1 MHTAVSQQLH
11 NDGIPRERG
20 DVQEIHPPQ
29 LVPTFG
35 DDQVASTFGRLRKA
49 AQRREVWASVQRC
62 FKDASVSVHRM
73 EHVGDDGSRLII
85 SSILLRKISS
95 PSFICKDM
103 FNRLDLLCC
112 SSQDLVR
119 LEALP
124 ISRATRSCT
133 LSADVPGRLG
143 ILMLLR
149 NGEHYNINHKRVC
162 RSNSMYD
169 QLKGLFELCSSL
181 PSWWEMTKRGVAET
195 RGVNSLESKW
205 RRIIHMTQIH

>member
-1 MHTAVSQQLH
+1 MQHQVSAH
-11 NDGIPRERG
+11 
-20 DVQEIHPPQ
+20 
-29 LVPTFG
+29 
-35 DDQVASTFGRLRKA
+35 K
-49 AQRREVWASVQRC
+49 
-62 FKDASVSVHRM
+62 M
-73 EHVGDDGSRLII
+73 ECVGGDGSRSII
-85 SSILLRKISS
+85 SSILLPKIASS
-95 PSFICKDM
+95 SLIGKEI

-124 ISRATRSCT
+124 ISGATRSCT

-149 NGEHYNINHKRVC
+149 NGEHYNINHKPVC
-162 RSNSMYD
+162 RSNSMYE
-169 QLKGLFELCSSL
+169 QLNGLFELCNSL

-205 RRIIHMTQIH
+205 RRIIHMTHIH

>member
-1 MHTAVSQQLH
+1 MQHQVSAH
-11 NDGIPRERG
+11 
-20 DVQEIHPPQ
+20 
-29 LVPTFG
+29 
-35 DDQVASTFGRLRKA
+35 K
-49 AQRREVWASVQRC
+49 
-62 FKDASVSVHRM
+62 M
-73 EHVGDDGSRLII
+73 ECVGDDGSRLII
-85 SSILLRKISS
+85 SSILLRKIASS
-95 PSFICKDM
+95 SLIDNEM

-124 ISRATRSCT
+124 ISGATRSCT

-169 QLKGLFELCSSL
+169 QLNGLFELCSSL

-205 RRIIHMTQIH
+205 RRIILFLVCCPRCQFIALTHVLNISALRLLPSICQNSRSEHVQKELRQSTHRWYNHPKYKVLSRPRQ